1 MKKQI
6 LSIASLS
13 CSTVLAA
20 SAALAQEQE
29 PVPTV
34 EAPALECPGFSV
46 FADFSSRQIT
56 RGLPDNE
63 EPFATVGVSAEWY
76 GLSFEVDWL
85 YDLTDERNLDGEY
98 NEIDYIIGYGYD
110 FSPDDW
116 HLPTTIALAADWTYE
131 YHPDDPFTH
140 YIHASIGLP
149 DLWLA
154 PSLESEFEMRDACR
168 YFALSFSHSWDL
180 IEAREEDGTPVLSLT
195 LSVAQGLAND
205 KQNDADLGKDF
216 WALRDT
222 TFTAQ
227 LDWTPVENLTISP
240 YIAYGDTYSGTIRK
254 AAHYY
259 TDGENRNDV
268 SQIYGGV
275 VVSASF

>member
-6 LSIASLS
+6 LAITALS
-13 CSTVLAA
+13 CASALTA

-29 PVPTV
+29 PTR
-34 EAPALECPGFSV
+34 PAFLESPGFSV
-46 FADFSSRQIT
+46 FADFASRQIS

-63 EPFATVGVSAEWY
+63 EPVATFGFSAEWY

-98 NEIDYIIGYGYD
+98 NEIDYIIGYGYA

-116 HLPTTIALAADWTYE
+116 KLPTTIELAADWTYE

-154 PSLESEFEMRDACR
+154 PTLESEFEMRDSCR
-168 YFALSFSHSWDL
+168 YFSLSFSHSWNL
-180 IEAREEDGTPVLSLT
+180 IEAREEDADPILSLT
-195 LSVAQGLAND
+195 LSVAQGLANA
-205 KQNDADLGKDF
+205 KQNEADLGKDF
-216 WALRDT
+216 WSLRDT

-227 LDWTPVENLTISP
+227 LDWTPVENITISP
-240 YIAYGDTYSGTIRK
+240 YIAYGDTYSGAIRK

-259 TDGENRNDV
+259 TDGETRNDV
-268 SQIYGGV
+268 SQVYGGI
-275 VVSASF
+275 AIAATF